1 MQYFK
6 ANCDLAV
13 HLELYPLVTGM
24 DQHIEEILGKRI
36 RIRVCGLCLQ
46 GDSLLLINHNL
57 YPGQDFWAPP
67 GGGIAY
73 GQSATEA
80 LIREF
85 MEETNLE
92 IRVKD
97 FRCVAEFVNPP
108 LHAIELFF
116 EVEQTG
122 GSPTVG
128 HDPELPTDKQLIR
141 DVRFMPWS
149 EIMALPDKEKHGLL
163 RLCKSPNEL
172 KLLTGFYRI

>member
-24 DQHIEEILGKRI
+24 DQHIEQIFGKRI
-36 RIRVCGLCLQ
+36 RTRVCGLCLQ

-73 GQSATEA
+73 GQSAAEA

-85 MEETNLE
+85 MEETNLT

-108 LHAIELFF
+108 LHALELFF
-116 EVEQTG
+116 DVEQTG
-122 GSPTVG
+122 GTPTVG
-128 HDPELPTDKQLIR
+128 HDPELPADKQLIR
-141 DVRFMPWS
+141 EVRLMPWG

-163 RLCKSPNEL
+163 RLCQSPNEL